1 MGSEKT
7 FSGRIWNGQG
17 FEDGHLVLEDGRVK
31 DVVFGELLRTSDYSG
46 CIMPG
51 IVDTHTHVADAGL
64 VLDRKYGL
72 EELVAPP
79 NGLKHRYLSETD
91 GSKISSDMKSYI
103 SRLEASGVSRFI
115 DFREGGIEGARLLRS
130 VSEDAVILG
139 RPISKEY
146 DPNEIDGI
154 LRYADGIG
162 LSSITDMDKRYVD
175 AVADHVHK
183 KNKVLALHVSE
194 RIREDIDIVITLE
207 PDFIVH
213 MVQATDSDLKKC
225 AENDI
230 PISVCPSSNLY
241 FGMIPPVGR
250 MVDAGAEV
258 SIGTD
263 NGMLFPSADV
273 FDELRAMSGLLEKQG
288 KDPQLAYAMLIAHG
302 HKVLY
307 KKNLTVDKTDKEAD
321 IIAFPCS
328 ETELLRGK
336 EKASARYGPRR
347 G

>member
-17 FEDGHLVLEDGRVK
+17 FEDGHLILEDGKVG
-31 DVVFGELLRTSDYSG
+31 DVVFGEMLRNPDYSG

-64 VLDRKYGL
+64 RLNRKYSL

-91 GSKISSDMKSYI
+91 DSKIRKDMGGYI
-103 SRLEASGVSRFI
+103 SGLEASGVSRI
-115 DFREGGIEGARLLRS
+115 MDFREGGIDGARLLRS
-130 VSEDAVILG
+130 VSDNAVILG

-154 LRYADGIG
+154 LQYADGIG
-162 LSSITDMDKRYVD
+162 LPSITDMDGKYID
-175 AVADHVHK
+175 AVAEHVHK
-183 KNKVLALHVSE
+183 KRKMLALHVSE
-194 RIREDIDIVITLE
+194 RIREDIDHVVSLE

-213 MVQATDSDLKKC
+213 MVQATDSDLRKC
-225 AENDI
+225 ADNGI

-241 FGMIPPVGR
+241 FGMVPPVGR
-250 MVDAGAEV
+250 MVDAGIEM

-263 NGMLFPSADV
+263 NGMLFPSADI
-273 FDELRAMSGLLEKQG
+273 FDELRTMSRLLKEQG
-288 KDPQLAYAMLIAHG
+288 RDPMLAYAMLIAHG

-307 KKNLTVDKTDKEAD
+307 KKSLTVDKTGKEAD

-328 ETELLRGK
+328 EKELLQGK
-336 EKASARYGPRR
+336 TEASVRYGPRR